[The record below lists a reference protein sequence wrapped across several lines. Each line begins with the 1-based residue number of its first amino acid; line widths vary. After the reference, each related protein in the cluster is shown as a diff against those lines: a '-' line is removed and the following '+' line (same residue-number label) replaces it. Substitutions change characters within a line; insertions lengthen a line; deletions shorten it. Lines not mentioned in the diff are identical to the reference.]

1 MTNGAAHVNHHAPL
15 LPPEMINDESQMSM
29 NGPWAI
35 HVDNTHT
42 LPTLSRGI
50 QPLPFNNIVNNSSPQ
65 TRALNDILTP
75 LLQHHDTPSFR
86 EVISTYLRLPVN
98 LWQALR
104 QLRESNFAHEVLRD
118 NLSRELWQ
126 LLVKLR
132 DDIHFDHLQPLVVA
146 SFAEHA
152 SFMAATTAT
161 TSQNHS
167 RSASGASWYE
177 GGKPQMGNGASRPAL
192 HPSHATSPS
201 LSGFQFS
208 SPVGQE
214 HTRSVTPVSIVY
226 SSSRNTSRSPWRNKK
241 GKAPA
246 GQRYVCP
253 LPNCTKTGFK
263 NVGNYINHMLR
274 LHAGY
279 PRHDP
284 ETSLQPES
292 SPPLDNGDEFVS
304 PSATTAS
311 SSPLLV
317 RHLSQDWGSFADVHS
332 SFGPDDLNPSANM
345 NRRVSDANLEH
356 IDLSNS
362 IVSGSGGV
370 DRNHDDYGEMGD
382 CAGSAQDGSGLSADE
397 DQEYSSAEAGGL
409 SFGMFQ
415 ATIMSARRSNRNKR
429 SY

>member
-1 MTNGAAHVNHHAPL
+1 MTNGAAHGHHHVPL
-15 LPPEMINDESQMSM
+15 LPQEPINDESRMSM
-29 NGPWAI
+29 NGPWTI
-35 HVDNTHT
+35 HVDNTYT
-42 LPTLSRGI
+42 LPPPSLGT
-50 QPLPFNNIVNNSSPQ
+50 QPPLFNNVVNNSSPQ

-75 LLQHHDTPSFR
+75 LLQHQDTPSFR

-104 QLRESNFAHEVLRD
+104 QLRESSFAHEVLRD

-126 LLVKLR
+126 LVVKLR
-132 DDIHFDHLQPLVVA
+132 DDVHFEHLQPHVVA
-146 SFAEHA
+146 TFAEYA
-152 SFMAATTAT
+152 SFMPATTT
-161 TSQNHS
+161 KSQNHS

-177 GGKPQMGNGASRPAL
+177 GGKHQKGNGASRPAL

-208 SPVGQE
+208 SPAQQE
-214 HTRSVTPVSIVY
+214 QTRSVTPVSIVY

-292 SPPLDNGDEFVS
+292 SPPLDNGEEFVS
-304 PSATTAS
+304 PAATTSS
-311 SSPLLV
+311 SSPILV
-317 RHLSQDWGSFADVHS
+317 RHLSQDWGSFGDVHS
-332 SFGPDDLNPSANM
+332 SFGLDELNPTASM
-345 NRRVSDANLEH
+345 NGRASDANLDH
-356 IDLSNS
+356 FDLSGS
-362 IVSGSGGV
+362 LASGSGGIGG
-370 DRNHDDYGEMGD
+370 NQDDFGEMGD
-382 CAGSAQDGSGLSADE
+382 RASSAQEGLELSADE
-397 DQEYSSAEAGGL
+397 GQEYSSAEAGGL

-415 ATIMSARRSNRNKR
+415 ATIMSARRSDRSKR